1 MATRNIQM
9 NYYNGSSY
17 DQLYPQTQASN
28 LSGILP
34 ASKGG
39 TGQSSLASAMYS
51 LINSGAT
58 TSLSSSSYV
67 PFITGSSANKCT
79 IDTLLN
85 YIENHVD
92 LNIEIHKFG
101 SYTII
106 NDGSTVTLFTFDSSQ
121 IYSILYI
128 EKDLDVSVGLSLN
141 NSEKLNNIHLGRYNI
156 LTVGLLGGNLKDTQ
170 YLMADNVMGTLNFDG
185 INTVYAEANSIN
197 FPGASIT
204 ITVYGI
210 NFI

>member
-1 MATRNIQM
+1 MADYNIQM
-9 NYYNGSSY
+9 RCFNGSSY
-17 DQLYPQTQASN
+17 DTLYPQTQASN

-58 TSLSSSSYV
+58 TSLSGSSYV
-67 PFITGSSANKCT
+67 PFITGSSTNKCT

-101 SYTII
+101 SYII
-106 NDGSTVTLFTFDSSQ
+106 TNNSSTVTLFTFDSSQ
-121 IYSILYI
+121 IYPILYI
-128 EKDLDVSVGLSLN
+128 EKDIDLSTSLSLN
-141 NSEKLNNIHLGRYNI
+141 NSERFNIHLGRYNI
-156 LTVGLLGGNLKDTQ
+156 LTAGIRGGNLKDTQ
-170 YLMADNVMGTLNFDG
+170 YLMGDNVMGALNFDG
-185 INTVYAEANSIN
+185 INTVYVKANSISS
-197 FPGASIT
+197 PGASIT

>member
-1 MATRNIQM
+1 MANYNIRM
-9 NYYNGSSY
+9 SYFNGSSY
-17 DQLYPQTQASN
+17 DTLYPQTLASN
-28 LSGILP
+28 LSGVLP

-39 TGQSSLASAMYS
+39 TGQSSLSSAMYS
-51 LINSGAT
+51 LINSGST
-58 TSLSSSSYV
+58 TSLSGSSYV
-67 PFITGSSANKCT
+67 PFITGSGANKCT
-79 IDTLLN
+79 IDTLSN

-92 LNIEIHKFG
+92 LNIETHKFG

-106 NDGSTVTLFTFDSSQ
+106 NNNSTVTLFTFDSSQ

-128 EKDLDVSVGLSLN
+128 EKDLDVSIGVSLN
-141 NSEKLNNIHLGRYNI
+141 DSEKLNNIHLGRYNI
-156 LTVGLLGGNLKDTQ
+156 LTVGLRGGNLKDTQ
-170 YLMADNVMGTLNFDG
+170 YLMGDNVMGTLNFDG
-185 INTVYAEANSIN
+185 INTVYGEANSIN